1 MGKGEK
7 IILTTKFFRRD
18 QVELTDTI
26 RKVTWQ
32 FITENGELQ
41 NRNTI
46 SAKLES
52 AVTPGMFNNLKIGWK
67 IAKKKFH
74 TQDAK
79 GSSLENFI
87 QNKIRGSKKFREV
100 LNKKRKKIAE
110 KEITKLTQVKLY
122 ANLTGIENI
131 PITRVRGML
140 GAWNNFF
147 LLGKIF
153 TFLFKFYNNSLG
165 LNSRVAK
172 FNNTVDPGCTVLFVV

>member
-1 MGKGEK
+1 MERYCIPLLLAASLRGKGEK
-7 IILTTKFFRRD
+7 FGQRGETHFDEKFFIGD

-87 QNKIRGSKKFREV
+87 QNKIRGSKKFRAV
-100 LNKKRKKIAE
+100 LN
-110 KEITKLTQVKLY
+110 
-122 ANLTGIENI
+122 
-131 PITRVRGML
+131 
-140 GAWNNFF
+140 
-147 LLGKIF
+147 
-153 TFLFKFYNNSLG
+153 
-165 LNSRVAK
+165 
-172 FNNTVDPGCTVLFVV
+172 